1 MQDYHQYFE
10 ANRNLW
16 NKKTPVHQKSDFYKL
31 DEWKSGN
38 TSSLT
43 PIETH
48 ELGDLTG
55 KSILHLQCHFG
66 QDTLSFMR
74 LGAAKVTGCDLSD
87 EAIRAA
93 EALAVE
99 TGFPQSSFVQCNVY
113 DLREHLSGQFDIVF
127 TSYGTIGWLP
137 DLQPW
142 AEVIAHFLKPGGTF
156 YMADFHPV
164 LWMLDDEMTHL
175 KYAYHNAGV
184 ITTEQQGTYAD
195 REAELSYTEYG
206 WNHSISE
213 LLNSLLSQG
222 LQLTFF
228 NEHDYSPYDCFANT
242 VKGDDGN
249 YRIKGL
255 EGILPMVYSLK
266 MTKPA

>member
-1 MQDYHQYFE
+1 MQDYQHFFE

-16 NKKTPVHQKSDFYKL
+16 NKKTPVHQKSDFYNL
-31 DEWKSGN
+31 DTWKSSSN
-38 TSSLT
+38 SSLT
-43 PIETH
+43 PIETR

-66 QDTLSFMR
+66 QDTLSFLR

-93 EALAVE
+93 EALAIE
-99 TGFPQSSFVQCNVY
+99 TGFPEAQFVRCNVY
-113 DLREHLSGQFDIVF
+113 DLREHLSGQYDIVF

-142 AEVIAHFLKPGGTF
+142 AEVIKHFLKPGGMF
-156 YMADFHPV
+156 YIADFHPV
-164 LWMLDDEMTHL
+164 LWMLDDNMTHL

-184 ITTEQQGTYAD
+184 ITTEQHGTYAD
-195 REAELSYTEYG
+195 REAELNYTEYG

-222 LQLTFF
+222 LQLSFF
-228 NEHDYSPYDCFANT
+228 NEFDYSPYDCFANT
-242 VKGDDGN
+242 VKGEDGN

-266 MTKPA
+266 MTKPQ